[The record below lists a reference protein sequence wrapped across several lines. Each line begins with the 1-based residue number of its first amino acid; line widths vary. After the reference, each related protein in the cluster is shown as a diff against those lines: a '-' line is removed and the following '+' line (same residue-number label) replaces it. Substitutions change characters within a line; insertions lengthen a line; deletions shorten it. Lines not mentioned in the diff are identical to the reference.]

1 MKRISDSI
9 SLLPDGHP
17 KSASAVLAMKG
28 EGLREKETDRQ
39 TDRQTDTETDTQ
51 TERQRHREIGRERD
65 RQTDRQ
71 TERQTDRQTDRQR
84 DRQTDRQTE
93 RQTETETQRDR
104 CNIKDRTSMTK
115 GYWRGKRCCFFNKF
129 RPLIIGVRACVCTCL
144 RMRAPFSLS
153 RLSLYPPTRNCFVN
167 HCPISVHG
175 SSQMTTLR
183 TELKR
188 QLKRQSPEAC
198 QSGRWSCP
206 PTL

>member
-1 MKRISDSI
+1 
-9 SLLPDGHP
+9 
-17 KSASAVLAMKG
+17 
-28 EGLREKETDRQ
+28 
-39 TDRQTDTETDTQ
+39 
-51 TERQRHREIGRERD
+51 
-65 RQTDRQ
+65 
-71 TERQTDRQTDRQR
+71 
-84 DRQTDRQTE
+84 
-93 RQTETETQRDR
+93 
-104 CNIKDRTSMTK
+104 MTK

-129 RPLIIGVRACVCTCL
+129 RPLVISVRACVCTCL

-198 QSGRWSCP
+198 QLGGGAVLPRCKLAVFWFTGINGWFSEHCLRDSVPHNCRKSKLQSTQVPLLFALSLGRVHKLLYTGAVP
-206 PTL
+206 ATLIS